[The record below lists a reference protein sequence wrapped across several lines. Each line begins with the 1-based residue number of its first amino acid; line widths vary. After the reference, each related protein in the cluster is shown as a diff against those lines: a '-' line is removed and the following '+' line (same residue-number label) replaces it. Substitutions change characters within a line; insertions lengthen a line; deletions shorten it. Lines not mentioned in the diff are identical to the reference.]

1 MAIGMSGILSSTS
14 ATFVFRAAFVA
25 RLVIPG
31 IPLSIFLAFAL
42 RAAVTNPVMLGILFS
57 ICVIFAL

>member
-25 RLVIPG
+25 RLVISG
-31 IPLSIFLAFAL
+31 IPLSVFVPFVL
-42 RAAVTNPVMLGILFS
+42 REAVTNPALVVILFS